1 MRALHV
7 HNSAQQPA
15 GLAVYRESADLSSWG
30 EGGGTVHAKL
40 APLAQAAAASPPAG
54 VSSPPAGVLPME
66 VLGAE
71 VADDG
76 DARGDEG
83 GDGLDA
89 PPVGRVREGGEGE
102 VGGRARAAVEDDDVR
117 EGGGGVA
124 REEVGVERLVRVEL
138 GLGCGLG
145 LLGLG
150 LGSGLG

>member
-1 MRALHV
+1 M

-54 VSSPPAGVLPME
+54 VLPVE
-66 VLGAE
+66 VLGAK

-124 REEVGVERLVRVEL
+124 REEVGVERLVRV
-138 GLGCGLG
+138 
-145 LLGLG
+145 
-150 LGSGLG
+150 

>member
-1 MRALHV
+1 M

-54 VSSPPAGVLPME
+54 GLPVE
-66 VLGAE
+66 VLGDK

-124 REEVGVERLVRVEL
+124 REEVGVERLVRV
-138 GLGCGLG
+138 
-145 LLGLG
+145 
-150 LGSGLG
+150 